1 VVADVRVCASISPH
15 EITIVSMADPL
26 MLGSFASIIS
36 TISCPFR
43 WNAKINVMI
52 SFVNCLRKFVGGRPC
67 AAYIHSCWE
76 RAVRDVID
84 ASGAPSH
91 TLYAEMKVI
100 LMVPWPVSV
109 SHDHL
114 PRLSLP
120 LSRKRD
126 AH

>member
-1 VVADVRVCASISPH
+1 MVADVRVCASISPH
-15 EITIVSMADPL
+15 EMAIVSMADPL
-26 MLGSFASIIS
+26 TLGSLASIIR
-36 TISCPFR
+36 TMSCPLR
-43 WNAKINVMI
+43 WNARISGMI

-67 AAYIHSCWE
+67 AAYNHSCWE
-76 RAVRDVID
+76 RAVREVID
-84 ASGAPSH
+84 DSGAPSH
-91 TLYAEMKVI
+91 TLYAEIKVI

-120 LSRKRD
+120 LSKKRD